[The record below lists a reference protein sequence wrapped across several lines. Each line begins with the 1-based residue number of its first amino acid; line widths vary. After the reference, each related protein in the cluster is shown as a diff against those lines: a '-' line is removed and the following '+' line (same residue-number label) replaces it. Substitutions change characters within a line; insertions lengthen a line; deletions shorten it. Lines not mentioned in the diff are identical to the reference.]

1 MPHILHDC
9 KLNFSYFK
17 SEIKTCFTSNLAQ
30 VWCGYRIA
38 VTKQT
43 EVDQTVFMLPKR
55 RTTHSYAYSA

>member
-43 EVDQTVFMLPKR
+43 EVDQTHR
-55 RTTHSYAYSA
+55 RACIYVPHTFCTL